1 MEVKVVESWDDFFL
15 QRMFLFSQKDY
26 YKIPLVFS

>member
-1 MEVKVVESWDDFFL
+1 MEVKIVESWDDFFYKEC
-15 QRMFLFSQKDY
+15 FFFQKDY